1 MQTMPEV
8 SRPYNV
14 EPPDDR
20 AAQAVFVRSQIDQGK
35 SWFNF
40 ANCKGYNPD
49 IFYSDSKQVIR
60 FAESICASC
69 DVAPD
74 CLDYALTHP
83 ETLGIWGGKTESERS
98 ALTRKK
104 LRNIHTPSRIG
115 ATSLSD
121 VSTRAVRNS
130 QNLL

>member
-1 MQTMPEV
+1 MPEV
-8 SRPYNV
+8 SRQYNV

-20 AAQAVFVRSQIDQGK
+20 AAQAEFVRSQIDQGK

-40 ANCKGYNPD
+40 ANCKGYNPN
-49 IFYSDSKQVIR
+49 IFYSDSKQVIQ
-60 FAESICASC
+60 FAESICAGC

-83 ETLGIWGGKTESERS
+83 ETMGIWGGKSESERRT
-98 ALTRKK
+98 LTKNR
-104 LRNIHTPSRIG
+104 LRSIHTSSRIG
-115 ATSLSD
+115 ATSLND
-121 VSTRAVRNS
+121 VSTRPMRNS

>member
-1 MQTMPEV
+1 MPEA
-8 SRPYNV
+8 SRQFTDMPENS
-14 EPPDDR
+14 
-20 AAQAVFVRSQIDQGK
+20 AAQAEFVRSQISQGE

-49 IFYSDSKQVIR
+49 IFYSDSKPVIR
-60 FAESICASC
+60 FAKSICASC

-83 ETLGIWGGKTESERS
+83 ETLGIWGGNTERERRS
-98 ALTRKK
+98 LIKNR